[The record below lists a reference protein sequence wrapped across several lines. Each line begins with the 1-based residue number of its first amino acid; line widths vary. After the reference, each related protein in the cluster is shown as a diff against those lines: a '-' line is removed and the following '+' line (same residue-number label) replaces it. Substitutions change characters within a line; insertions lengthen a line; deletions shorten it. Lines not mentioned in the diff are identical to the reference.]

1 MTHVFLFSSWWWFFP
16 FCCRSW
22 LSRLPK
28 AMDTEGSGSSGSDTD
43 EGDALHRCLCREVS
57 TGSALLS
64 KVRGDLLSVE
74 KLCKGEAKATNEV
87 RGCCFMRVVFG

>member
-1 MTHVFLFSSWWWFFP
+1 MGKENF
-16 FCCRSW
+16 
-22 LSRLPK
+22 
-28 AMDTEGSGSSGSDTD
+28 GSGVEGTSNSD

-64 KVRGDLLSVE
+64 KVRGDLVSVE

-87 RGCCFMRVVFG
+87 RLR